1 MSTLYTTLEKINIAK
16 VSEYL
21 ALNAIAKG
29 GLSGGGQDINLPRK
43 LYAIRKNVEW
53 LYDLDSSDETLIP
66 TGNYLLALCAPY
78 NMQAANIISAGGGG
92 TVSPINPSVRETPLP
107 IEFVVDNSGTFMISG
122 ESTVNIPQFIGY
134 NVMFNR
140 NYVPQ
145 TQVYDVANSYFSWDR
160 DTGDF
165 TCYPAVSYQEIL
177 SINAV

>member
-1 MSTLYTTLEKINIAK
+1 MAALPSIAETIDIGRGTMYIMSNDIADGSLFGKRLPSLQTTVLIGLVTDALKWQNETNPSDTTLRGVANYDIWLCGKYG
-16 VSEYL
+16 SE
-21 ALNAIAKG
+21 ARQ
-29 GLSGGGQDINLPRK
+29 LSGGGTVLP
-43 LYAIRKNVEW
+43 IV
-53 LYDLDSSDETLIP
+53 P
-66 TGNYLLALCAPY
+66 
-78 NMQAANIISAGGGG
+78 G
-92 TVSPINPSVRETPLP
+92 TMPLP